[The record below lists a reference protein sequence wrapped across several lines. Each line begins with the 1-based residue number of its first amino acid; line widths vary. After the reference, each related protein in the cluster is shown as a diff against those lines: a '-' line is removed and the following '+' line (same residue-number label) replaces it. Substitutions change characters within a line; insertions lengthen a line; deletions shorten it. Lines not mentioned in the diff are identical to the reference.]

1 MSRSAKPTPA
11 RAGGEAFLDPQDP
24 NQRRY
29 EAVRAY
35 LVEGATADQVAQ
47 RFDYSQQTVRT
58 LVRDWRAG
66 ELALFA
72 EAKPGPKRA
81 PAKEAAR
88 ARVLELRRAGHSIDE
103 IAQALAD
110 EGAPLNRTGIAE
122 IIRDAGLPRLARRPA
137 HARGTPRPAR
147 LPRAGRVDFQAL
159 PERID
164 SRMAGLWLLVP
175 DLVALDL
182 PGLVATAGYPGT
194 RDIPAISYLLSL
206 LALKATSTRRVSH
219 ASDLARDAGVGLLA
233 GLGCLP
239 KATASTR
246 YSYKLAHR
254 LQRQFLS
261 GLAAAMVNHGLAHGA
276 DFDLDFHA
284 IMHWGED
291 PILERHYVPTRSQ
304 RARSVL
310 TFFAQDADTHN
321 LIYANA
327 DITKAAQNR
336 EVLAFCDHWREL
348 TGAWPTQLVF
358 DQRLCTQAELAEL
371 HARGITFITLR
382 MRTSQLVAA
391 IDALPDSA
399 WKTVRLDRRG
409 RYRTPKV
416 CDQPAVKLSRYPGTV
431 RQLAVKGLGRDA
443 PTIIITNGHHLTA
456 KHVIERYARR
466 MGIEQR
472 LAEAIRAFHLDAL
485 SSTVALNIDL
495 DVVLTVLA
503 DAAFAALAR
512 RIPTYHDATPDT
524 IQRRF
529 IETAGTIRHDPHHI
543 TVRLDERAYAPVL
556 RAADLPPTPVPWLEG
571 RTLRFEI
578 GKTGVEIPE

>member
-1 MSRSAKPTPA
+1 MPRSAIPTPA
-11 RAGGEAFLDPQDP
+11 RSGGEAFVDPGHP

-29 EAVRAY
+29 EALRSY
-35 LVEGATADQVAQ
+35 LVEGASAAEVAA
-47 RFDYSQQTVRT
+47 RFGYSEQSVRA
-58 LVRDWRAG
+58 LVKDWRAG
-66 ELALFA
+66 RLELFA
-72 EAKPGPKRA
+72 EGKPGPKRA

-88 ARVLELRRAGHSIDE
+88 PRVLELRRAGHSIDE
-103 IAQALAD
+103 IAAALAD
-110 EGAPLNRTGIAE
+110 EGTPLNRTGIAE
-122 IIRDAGLPRLARRPA
+122 LIAGAGLPRLPRRPA
-137 HARGTPRPAR
+137 HARGAPRPAR
-147 LPRAGRVDFQAL
+147 LPRAGRVDFADL

-182 PGLVATAGYPGT
+182 PGLVEAAGYPST
-194 RDIPAISYLLSL
+194 RDIPAIGYVLSL

-219 ASDLARDAGVGLLA
+219 AGDLARDAGVGLFA

-239 KATASTR
+239 KATAATR
-246 YSYKLAHR
+246 YSYKLDHGTQ
-254 LQRQFLS
+254 QRFLS
-261 GLAAAMVNHGLAHGA
+261 GLSQAMLACGLAHGA

-291 PILERHYVPTRSQ
+291 PILEKHYVPTRSQ

-310 TFFAQDADTHN
+310 TFFAQDGDTHN

-327 DITKAAQNR
+327 DISKAAQNH
-336 EVLAFCDHWREL
+336 EVLAFCEHWRDHA
-348 TGAWPTQLVF
+348 GAWPAQLVF
-358 DQRLCTQAELAEL
+358 DQRLCTQTELAEL
-371 HARGITFITLR
+371 DARGITFITLR
-382 MRTSQLVAA
+382 MRTKQLVAA
-391 IDALPDSA
+391 IDALPASA

-409 RYRTPKV
+409 RYATPKV

-443 PTIIITNGHHLTA
+443 PTIIITNGDHLTA
-456 KHVIERYARR
+456 KAVIERYARR

-485 SSTVALNIDL
+485 SSTVALNVDL

-503 DAAFAALAR
+503 DACFAALAQ
-512 RIPTYHDATPDT
+512 RIPGYADATPDT

-529 IETAGTIRHDPHHI
+529 IETAGSIHPGEDHI

-556 RAADLPPTPVPWLEG
+556 RAADLPHTPIPWLGG
-571 RTLRFEI
+571 RTLRFEV
-578 GKTGVEIPE
+578 GKTGVGIPE

>member
-1 MSRSAKPTPA
+1 MPKSAKLAPA
-11 RAGGEAFLDPQDP
+11 RAGGEAFIDPP
-24 NQRRY
+24 HPSQRRY
-29 EAVRAY
+29 EALRAY
-35 LVEGATADQVAQ
+35 LVEGATASEVAD
-47 RFDYSQQTVRT
+47 RFGYSEQSVRT

-66 ELALFA
+66 ELVLFTD
-72 EAKPGPKRA
+72 AKPGPKRA
-81 PAKEAAR
+81 PSKEAAR
-88 ARVLELRRAGHSIDE
+88 GRVLELRRAGHSIDE
-103 IAQALAD
+103 IAEALAGA
-110 EGAPLNRTGIAE
+110 GAPLNRTGIAE
-122 IIRDAGLPRLARRPA
+122 IIKEAGLPRLTRRPA
-137 HARGTPRPAR
+137 HARGTPRHAK
-147 LPRAGRVDFQAL
+147 LPRAGRVDFAAL

-175 DLVALDL
+175 DLVALNL
-182 PGLVATAGYPGT
+182 PALIDRAGYPGT
-194 RDIPAISYLLSL
+194 RDIPATSYLLSL

-219 ASDLARDAGVGLLA
+219 AGDLARDTGVGLFA

-239 KATASTR
+239 KTTAATR
-246 YSYKLAHR
+246 YSYKLSHNR
-254 LQRQFLS
+254 QQRFLS
-261 GLAAAMVNHGLAHGA
+261 GLAAAMVDHGLAHGA

-291 PILERHYVPTRSQ
+291 PILEKHYVPTRSQ

-327 DITKAAQNR
+327 DISKAAQNR
-336 EVLAFCDHWREL
+336 EVLAFTDHWRDL
-348 TGAWPTQLVF
+348 TGDWPAQLVF

-371 HARGITFITLR
+371 NTRGITFITLR
-382 MRTSQLVAA
+382 MRTKQLVAA

-409 RYRTPKV
+409 RYTTPKV
-416 CDQPAVKLSRYPGTV
+416 VDQPAVRLSRYPNSL
-431 RQLAVKGLGRDA
+431 RQLIVKGLGRDA
-443 PTIIITNGHHLTA
+443 PTVIITNGHGLTA
-456 KHVIERYARR
+456 KAIIERYARR

-485 SSTVALNIDL
+485 SSTVALNVDL

-503 DAAFAALAR
+503 DACFAALAR
-512 RIPTYHDATPDT
+512 RIPGYHDATPDT

-529 IETAGTIRHDPHHI
+529 IETAGSIHHDEEHI
-543 TVRLDERAYAPVL
+543 TVRLDERAYAPLL
-556 RAADLPPTPVPWLEG
+556 RAADLPPTPVPWLG
-571 RTLRFEI
+571 QRTLRYEI